1 MRAFHLALIALTCLL
16 LSQCTVARGPGWTYT
31 SLGTDTKGLNMSAQG
46 LIAADQNQSKSVQHG
61 AQAIKDTVRLNGMFN
76 LGSSAIKELGNVS
89 NDLIK

>member
-1 MRAFHLALIALTCLL
+1 MKALLCFVSLI
-16 LSQCTVARGPGWTYT
+16 LSNCVAARGPGWTYT

-61 AQAIKDTVRLNGMFN
+61 AQAIKDTVRLKGMFN